1 VIEVFRALRNVNTC
15 ESYHSAAEAYAQH
28 LFGELYGKP
37 LDRHL
42 LDRFAAEVRGRGR
55 VADVGCGPGHVARY
69 LAERGVDVFGV
80 DLSPAMVDSARRRN
94 PGLEFREGDLRALD
108 LRDGSLAGVLG
119 FYAIVHFEL
128 SELDAVFA
136 ELRRVLS
143 PGGALLVAFHAG
155 EETVHVEDL
164 FGRPVSLDFR
174 FHKPAAVSQAL
185 RSASFA
191 VVESLER
198 EPYPGAEYPSHRCY
212 LLARAV

>member
-1 VIEVFRALRNVNTC
+1 VKLEKSLSVR
-15 ESYHSAAEAYAQH
+15 ESYDSAAEAYAEH
-28 LFGELYGKP
+28 LFGELDGKP

-69 LAERGVDVFGV
+69 LAERGVDVLGI
-80 DLSPAMVDSARRRN
+80 DLSPAMVDCARRRN

-108 LRDGSLAGVLG
+108 LPDGSLAGILA
-119 FYAIVHFEL
+119 FYAIVHFEPAGL
-128 SELDAVFA
+128 EAVFA
-136 ELRRVLS
+136 EFRRVLS
-143 PGGALLVAFHAG
+143 PGGALLIAFHAG

-174 FHKPAAVSQAL
+174 FHKPAAVTEAL

-191 VVESLER
+191 IAESLER
-198 EPYPGAEYPSHRCY
+198 EPYPGAEYPSDRCY